1 MWGNGLR
8 TNPAYSDADAAARL
22 RHMLRSTGCR
32 QNIWIRKIKYK
43 KDVAGQ
49 IREYRLED
57 NGEFGANP
65 KRLAVSTCGY
75 KSEST
80 TYYRYAVI
88 GVVIVCVTG
97 YK

>member
-1 MWGNGLR
+1 M
-8 TNPAYSDADAAARL
+8 YE
-22 RHMLRSTGCR
+22 
-32 QNIWIRKIKYK
+32 NISWNITCSSFTPLCGAWIMKIKYK

-65 KRLAVSTCGY
+65 KRLAVSTCVY

-80 TYYRYAVI
+80 TYYRYAVMA
-88 GVVIVCVTG
+88 VVIVCVTG

>member
-1 MWGNGLR
+1 M
-8 TNPAYSDADAAARL
+8 YE
-22 RHMLRSTGCR
+22 
-32 QNIWIRKIKYK
+32 NISWNITCSSFTPLCGAWIMKIKYK

-57 NGEFGANP
+57 NGEFGANL
-65 KRLAVSTCGY
+65 KRLAVSTCVY

-88 GVVIVCVTG
+88 AVVIVCG
-97 YK
+97 ADYK

>member
-1 MWGNGLR
+1 M
-8 TNPAYSDADAAARL
+8 
-22 RHMLRSTGCR
+22 
-32 QNIWIRKIKYK
+32 
-43 KDVAGQ
+43 AGQ

-65 KRLAVSTCGY
+65 KRLAVSTCVY

-88 GVVIVCVTG
+88 AVVIVCVTG